1 VNKPPSSPT
10 LRPSTRQ
17 GQNVL
22 ALGGPVGLAGTLLG
36 LIEHPIAIGR
46 LRALIIELAT
56 SGRLR
61 QRKTGAFRLSTIGP
75 APEQLP
81 EGWVRLPLSELAVD
95 FQNGIAKRSG
105 DRGTPIPV
113 LRLADITRL
122 KLKETELRE
131 IILTPEE
138 QTKYQVDRGDFLVIR
153 VNGSG
158 GLVGRF
164 IPCTVQRRWAYSDHL
179 IRVRPRAD
187 LVDQRYL
194 CLFANSETARRH
206 LVNKTVTT
214 AGQKTIN
221 QGGLGSLPVVVPPIE
236 EPKRIVAKVDQLMAL
251 CDDLETKQNKKRD
264 LATQSTR
271 SALTALTTA
280 ETAEDLSTAWHRVE
294 DSFLQLVGAAADTVR
309 MRDAVVDLAIRG
321 RLSSRLDGD
330 GTGADLLAVLIKEA
344 KGKPNRVT
352 SSGKPEVNGI
362 APAPIPGTWTWAR
375 LADLWRAVTD
385 GDHQPPPKSTTGVPF
400 LTIGNVSKGFLDF
413 SSTRFVSR
421 AYFDDL
427 GPDRVPRKGDLIYT
441 VVGSFG
447 RALFVNTDEEFCVQR
462 HIAILKPLPSTYV
475 PFMRLVMNS
484 PFVYGQAAAGATGI
498 AQPTVGLGV
507 LRRFAIPLPPLAE
520 QKRIVGKVDHLMS
533 LLDDL
538 EAKLRKQEE
547 TATRL
552 AESLA
557 AAVAA

>member
-10 LRPSTRQ
+10 LDPSTRQ

-22 ALGGPVGLAGTLLG
+22 ALGEPAGLAGTLLG
-36 LIEHPIAIGR
+36 LIEHTIAIGR

-61 QRKTGAFRLSTIGP
+61 QRKTGAFRQSTIGP

-81 EGWVRLPLSELAVD
+81 EGWVRLPLNELAVD

-122 KLKETELRE
+122 RLKETELRE

-158 GLVGRF
+158 ELVGRF
-164 IPCTVQRRWAYSDHL
+164 IPCTVQRQWAYSDHL

-206 LVNKTVTT
+206 LVDKTVTT

-236 EPKRIVAKVDQLMAL
+236 EQKRIVAKVDQLMAL
-251 CDDLETKQNKKRD
+251 CDDLEAKQTKKRD

-280 ETAEDLSTAWHRVE
+280 ETADDLATTWQRVSTNFP
-294 DSFLQLVGAAADTVR
+294 SLVGSASSIPQLRRSVLSLAVQGKLTERCAGDVPAATLLATINPGEWDTSETIPMAPYGVPAGWEWANFSHCASIESNLVSPEKFNTSPHVAP
-309 MRDAVVDLAIRG
+309 DNIEKGTG
-321 RLSSRLDGD
+321 RLLACRTIGEDGM
-330 GTGADLLAVLIKEA
+330 T
-344 KGKPNRVT
+344 
-352 SSGKPEVNGI
+352 SGKHRFFAGQILYSKIRPNLSKVVIVDFNGLCS
-362 APAPIPGTWTWAR
+362 ADMYPIKAKIDTRYLHLFMLSSAFLEQVVRDDNR
-375 LADLWRAVTD
+375 LAMPKVNQEQLRSTIVAV
-385 GDHQPPPKSTTGVPF
+385 
-400 LTIGNVSKGFLDF
+400 
-413 SSTRFVSR
+413 
-421 AYFDDL
+421 
-427 GPDRVPRKGDLIYT
+427 
-441 VVGSFG
+441 
-447 RALFVNTDEEFCVQR
+447 
-462 HIAILKPLPSTYV
+462 PS
-475 PFMRLVMNS
+475 
-484 PFVYGQAAAGATGI
+484 
-498 AQPTVGLGV
+498 
-507 LRRFAIPLPPLAE
+507 LAE
-520 QKRIVGKVDHLMS
+520 QKRIVAEVGHIMS

-547 TATRL
+547 TAIRL